1 MNISGKFRKEKKEKR
16 LTHNRRQH
24 VADDRALSADVDQS
38 DAQHRNSLAILQQQQ
53 LVVRIIG
60 VPKIFVS
67 VHEKIDELF
76 SMHKQD
82 EQL

>member
-1 MNISGKFRKEKKEKR
+1 M
-16 LTHNRRQH
+16 
-24 VADDRALSADVDQS
+24 
-38 DAQHRNSLAILQQQQ
+38 
-53 LVVRIIG
+53 RIIG
-60 VPKIFVS
+60 VPKIFVR